1 MAVPASPGL
10 AANDKSATSQDRA
23 NALVTGTLTAVGP
36 GKAMPAWGPLNF
48 MAYGVIAGAL
58 TIAASGTNAGAV
70 VSVTNIN
77 VGDSVQSTLVPA
89 GTTVKTS
96 GGGTALTFAFPTQTW
111 QCNLIKSAAITF
123 PNGVPGGLTLS
134 TLVGAAVSDPNGY
147 FGSGVTVLGVGADG
161 VSLLLSAAPTS
172 LPTLNAP
179 VPVEFALTANCLV
192 AGVDSAATYSGA
204 ATPFGASVI
213 TLQVERSLDG
223 GSTWVCANIGG
234 SGQPA
239 QFANPAAPINVSFA
253 EPEAGALYRV
263 NATAFSTLV
272 TNTTC
277 TYRWSA
283 TGQASTILS
292 TPMM

>member
-1 MAVPASPGL
+1 
-10 AANDKSATSQDRA
+10 
-23 NALVTGTLTAVGP
+23 
-36 GKAMPAWGPLNF
+36 MPAWGPLNF

-58 TIAASGTNAGAV
+58 TIGASGTNAGTV

-89 GTTVKTS
+89 GTTVKTA
-96 GGGTALTFAFPTQTW
+96 GGGTNLTFAFPTQTW
-111 QCNLIKSAAITF
+111 PCNLITSAAVTF
-123 PNGVPGGLTLS
+123 PNGIPTGLTLS

-147 FGSGVTVLGVGADG
+147 FPSGVTVLGVGADG
-161 VSLLLSAAPTS
+161 ASLLLSAAPTS

-192 AGVDSAATYSGA
+192 AGVDAAATYSGA
-204 ATPFGASVI
+204 ATPFGVTTI

-223 GSTWVCANIGG
+223 GSKWVCCNIGG

-239 QFANPAAPINVSFA
+239 QFVNPTAPISVSFA
-253 EPEAGALYRV
+253 EPEAGSLYRV
-263 NATAFSTLV
+263 NATVFSTPV

-277 TYRWSA
+277 TYRWST
-283 TGQASTILS
+283 TGQAGAVLS